1 MKIDYK
7 LIGKRIQNRRKEMG
21 YSQIDF
27 AEKIDRS
34 TTFVSYIEN
43 GTRSM
48 TINTL
53 IQIANVLDVS
63 SDYLLADYIGVL
75 DSQADQEVIL
85 LLPINENHTQ
95 INAEAALADPDSV
108 FHYYRKLIELR
119 KEYEVFRHGRFELL
133 MPEDEK
139 IFAYTRDTEDEHLL
153 VVCNFTGETLNYE
166 IPQRF
171 NGSELLIG
179 NYATE
184 EPGLR
189 PYEAAMLYYKD

>member
-21 YSQIDF
+21 YSQLDF
-27 AEKIDRS
+27 AEKIERS

-75 DSQADQEVIL
+75 ESQADQEVIL
-85 LLPINENHTQ
+85 LLDDCVEVEREFIVSCLK
-95 INAEAALADPDSV
+95 AL
-108 FHYYRKLIELR
+108 KKTLR
-119 KEYEVFRHGRFELL
+119 E
-133 MPEDEK
+133 EDICK
-139 IFAYTRDTEDEHLL
+139 ALPCSFYFI
-153 VVCNFTGETLNYE
+153 VV
-166 IPQRF
+166 
-171 NGSELLIG
+171 
-179 NYATE
+179 
-184 EPGLR
+184 
-189 PYEAAMLYYKD
+189 